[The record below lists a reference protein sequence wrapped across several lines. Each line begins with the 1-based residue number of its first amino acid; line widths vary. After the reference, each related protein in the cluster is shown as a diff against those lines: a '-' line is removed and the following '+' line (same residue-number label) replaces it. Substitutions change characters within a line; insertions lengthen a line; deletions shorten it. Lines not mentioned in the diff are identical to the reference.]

1 MEPMAH
7 VQIKKQQVWWVL
19 GFVMLFALL
28 TRLLLAMT
36 YLNSFDTEWYLKWA
50 VDIQNGLLNAY
61 DGHVRDLDYPPVYL
75 ILLWPVGRLLNI
87 ELLASYQPYRMLLIK
102 FWPIL
107 FDILTVAA
115 IYLIFRKRSVFLALC
130 AAAAWAVNPSAIFN
144 CACWGQTDT
153 IMTFQML
160 LVFAAFDEDK
170 PLWAT
175 FWFALAALTKMQCL
189 YFAPV
194 ILFWFVRRK
203 DWSRLLRALGIGFG
217 TAAAVFLP
225 FMIASRNAL
234 AIFEIYFGGFGK
246 YPYINLNAFNLFGL
260 GNFNWVTDRLSIIGG
275 SLNEKGQMV
284 GGFTFSMLGTI
295 LMLASIAFV
304 CWVMLAAKKTNIWLH
319 AALLMQCLF
328 ILTTRQ
334 HERYQFIV
342 MILLLGAFLTE
353 QDFKLFGLFAGVS
366 VITFCNQSL
375 LLDKIIH
382 QDAPYLASFNT
393 LQAIG
398 SAVNVLLFFC
408 TVVVCILHT
417 EGFRPVFGKKQS
429 ERKVDSAS

>member
-1 MEPMAH
+1 MAH
-7 VQIKKQQVWWVL
+7 VQIKKQQVWWAL
-19 GFVMLFALL
+19 GTILLFAAI
-28 TRLLLAMT
+28 TRLLIAMT

-75 ILLWPVGRLLNI
+75 ILLWPVGKLLNVN
-87 ELLASYQPYRMLLIK
+87 LLANYQPYRMLLIK

-107 FDILTVAA
+107 FDLLTIAA

-153 IMTFQML
+153 IMTFQLL
-160 LVFAAFDEDK
+160 LVFAAFDEEK

-175 FWFALAALTKMQCL
+175 FCFALAALTKMQCL

-194 ILFWFVRRK
+194 ILFWFIRRK
-203 DWSRLLRALGIGFG
+203 DWRNLGRALGIGFG
-217 TAAAVFLP
+217 TVLAGFLP
-225 FMIASRNAL
+225 FMIASRNAR

-246 YPYINLNAFNLFGL
+246 YPYINLNAFNLYGL
-260 GNFNWVTDRLSIIGG
+260 GSFNWVTDRLSIVGG
-275 SLNEKGQMV
+275 TLNDKGQLV

-295 LMLASIAFV
+295 LMIASVVFV

-353 QDFKLFGLFAGVS
+353 QDFKLFGLFTGVS
-366 VITFCNQSL
+366 FVTFFNQSL

-382 QDAPYLASFNT
+382 QDAPYIASFNT

-398 SAVNVLLFFC
+398 SAINVVLFFC
-408 TVVVCILHT
+408 TAALCILHT
-417 EGFRPVFGKKQS
+417 EGFQPVFGGKQS
-429 ERKVDSAS
+429 QRKVEANS